1 MKTCFLECHLS
12 DCLFIYAWIYAS
24 LDHEWLDEFDHIW
37 YLKSLSITSW
47 CLMNVYSLDQKT
59 GALHI
64 GPYKQ
69 NGDLLEEGS
78 DDFDYS

>member
-24 LDHEWLDEFDHIW
+24 LAHEWSDDSDRIQ
-37 YLKSLSITSW
+37 YLKSLPIIIC
-47 CLMNVYSLDQKT
+47 CLMNGYNLDKKT
-59 GALHI
+59 GSLEM

-69 NGDLLEEGS
+69 IGDLFKKGS
-78 DDFDYS
+78 DDSDYN